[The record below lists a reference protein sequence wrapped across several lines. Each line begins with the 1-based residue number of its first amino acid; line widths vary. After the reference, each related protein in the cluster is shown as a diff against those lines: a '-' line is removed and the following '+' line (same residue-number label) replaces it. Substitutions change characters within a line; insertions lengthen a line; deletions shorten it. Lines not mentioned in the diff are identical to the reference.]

1 MLEYDFKVWFI
12 LIYHLDM
19 EEEFQQNSSKSWS
32 GKNEIVSYF
41 AQHQARSFNKQVKE
55 VINLNKTAEVFHEGM
70 HH

>member
-1 MLEYDFKVWFI
+1 
-12 LIYHLDM
+12 M
-19 EEEFQQNSSKSWS
+19 EEEFQQNSSKSWR

-41 AQHQARSFNKQVKE
+41 AHHQARSFNKYVKE